1 MARLRRDGEARRGR
15 LPLPGALRGP
25 PEAGRLEVGHALSP
39 PHRGRAGAA
48 TRVGART
55 ADLAVGSGA
64 LGAGGVVMSVRDA
77 ALEQL
82 RDANQRR
89 AVEAL
94 AGLQSLPD
102 DHPIWATVALLAAVI
117 GKGNEDTAFL
127 RAEIT
132 RLGAEI
138 AEVKGML
145 RTSPTGSTP
154 ELTDIAR
161 FMDRVSGAVSGAA
174 HLDAAMPGVLERLEE
189 VLGGIREDIA
199 SIEGR
204 LSGREG
210 S

>member
-1 MARLRRDGEARRGR
+1 M
-15 LPLPGALRGP
+15 
-25 PEAGRLEVGHALSP
+25 
-39 PHRGRAGAA
+39 
-48 TRVGART
+48 
-55 ADLAVGSGA
+55 SG
-64 LGAGGVVMSVRDA
+64 RDA

-82 RDANQRR
+82 RDATQRR

-145 RTSPTGSTP
+145 RLSSAGGAP
-154 ELTDIAR
+154 ELTDIAA
-161 FMDRVSGAVSGAA
+161 FMDQVSGALSGAA
-174 HLDAAMPGVLERLEE
+174 HLDAAMPGFLERLEE
-189 VLGGIREDIA
+189 VLGGIRKDIA

-204 LSGREG
+204 LDGREG